1 MLTGDERRR
10 LARLA
15 DALIP
20 RCDGMPAASDVDV
33 HGSGA
38 DRVAALRPDLLE
50 PCRRALRGDLLLDA
64 LRRDDPEA
72 YRALTMVVAAAYL
85 TEPRV
90 QRLLGY
96 PGRAA
101 ESAGYPDADAREL
114 RELVRPVSERGSIW
128 HTTPPAT

>member
-1 MLTGDERRR
+1 
-10 LARLA
+10 
-15 DALIP
+15 
-20 RCDGMPAASDVDV
+20 
-33 HGSGA
+33 
-38 DRVAALRPDLLE
+38 
-50 PCRRALRGDLLLDA
+50 
-64 LRRDDPEA
+64 
-72 YRALTMVVAAAYL
+72 MVVAAAYL

-90 QRLLGY
+90 QRLMGS